1 MTNILKKYVG
11 TDKYFNIYTNVRD
24 TSKFMYGKITAMDD
38 YFFAASLVSPD
49 GIFDGIVIMPQN
61 SIIRIELSSEYQ
73 EKMNNVLCI
82 NKYTEE
88 VFSITSD
95 DVLTSGLQTAQTAK
109 RVVSI
114 ELLES
119 GVSDII
125 GFVNTIEDGVCKLS
139 QVDEYGRLNGESYV
153 RVDDISYVGFSSCD
167 ERRIE
172 QLVDR

>member
-1 MTNILKKYVG
+1 MKNL
-11 TDKYFNIYTNVRD
+11 
-24 TSKFMYGKITAMDD
+24 M
-38 YFFAASLVSPD
+38 
-49 GIFDGIVIMPQN
+49 
-61 SIIRIELSSEYQ
+61 
-73 EKMNNVLCI
+73 CI

-125 GFVNTIEDGVCKLS
+125 GFVNTIEDG
-139 QVDEYGRLNGESYV
+139 YTGYR
-153 RVDDISYVGFSSCD
+153 RRTWRSSRA
-167 ERRIE
+167 EPR
-172 QLVDR
+172 